1 MSKLTG
7 NWYTDPMG
15 EFYSWQ
21 DYEQLYREQEQ
32 SNIDKNQIQK
42 LTEEECKKC
51 PNLKILDDVDDENI
65 YRCSVFSHWR
75 TNSIKNIVYYVNNN
89 NKKCGGIK

>member
-1 MSKLTG
+1 MAKLTG

-32 SNIDKNQIQK
+32 SNINNNQTQQI
-42 LTEEECKKC
+42 TEEDCKKC
-51 PNLKILDDVDDENI
+51 QNLEILDVDDEHI
-65 YRCSVFSHWR
+65 YRCSVIKHFR
-75 TNSIKNIVYYVNNN
+75 TSDIKSIVFYINNN
-89 NKKCGGIK
+89 NVNCGGAR